1 MGKLFRRI
9 NVTEIDN
16 GDKGRLS
23 IYHVGRPLVVLFT
36 TRFRTNCFLKHHPRQ
51 LRNHRTPR

>member
-1 MGKLFRRI
+1 VGKLFRRI

-23 IYHVGRPLVVLFT
+23 IYHVGRPPPAPFLKRVVLFT
-36 TRFRTNCFLKHHPRQ
+36 TRFRTNCFLKHHP
-51 LRNHRTPR
+51 